1 MLYFVFAFR
10 NADNDFADVIRVPE
24 TGIVNDVSEWTFW
37 VVVLTCSFGL
47 TFFLIIWM
55 QVDEDNSYAVFVSY
69 FEIYNNYVYDLLD
82 ETPVDPICPK

>member
-24 TGIVNDVSEWTFW
+24 TGIVNGVSEWTFW
-37 VVVLTCSFGL
+37 LVVLTCSFGL

>member
-1 MLYFVFAFR
+1 MFYFVFAFR